1 MPLIAQRETLLV
13 YYFLLEFFSN
23 SKAEEGEKRE
33 TVMEQNWQIY
43 SEREV
48 NLVRPREEKKKKKNH

>member
-33 TVMEQNWQIY
+33 RVIWSRIGRFIVR
-43 SEREV
+43 ER
-48 NLVRPREEKKKKKNH
+48 

>member
-33 TVMEQNWQIY
+33 RVMEQNWQIY

-48 NLVRPREEKKKKKNH
+48 NLVRPRERNH